1 MSNMLHADHV
11 DATGAYAQKFELV
24 KELVSS
30 GALKEIPQEFR
41 MGASPVVTTTQT
53 VAAPTQVV
61 QMTQQPQQQEPQ
73 FNMSRQHADHVD
85 QTGEYMR
92 VWEEQFGNLSGT
104 PTQEQ
109 QQQSGQSSWKGFL
122 QQIIAEEKRKLN
134 I

>member
-1 MSNMLHADHV
+1 MNNMLHADHV

-24 KELVSS
+24 KELLST
-30 GALKEIPQEFR
+30 GALNEIPQEFR
-41 MGASPVVTTTQT
+41 MGQSPVVTSNQT
-53 VAAPTQVV
+53 VVTPTQVV
-61 QMTQQPQQQEPQ
+61 QVVNEQPENN
-73 FNMSRQHADHVD
+73 FVMSQQHADHID

-92 VWEEQFGNLSGT
+92 IWEERYGELSGK

-109 QQQSGQSSWKGFL
+109 QKEIGQTSWKGFL